1 MSLITSISGLRGTIG
16 GESGQNLTPVDV
28 VRFTA
33 AYVSWLKENRPAP
46 WSVVLGRDA
55 RPSGLALQNLV
66 ASTLQFSGCN
76 IIDLDL
82 ATTPTVAMA
91 VLNHQADGG
100 IVLSASHNP
109 REWNAL
115 KLLNHEGE
123 FLSAEDG
130 QRVLTSAQESHFH
143 FVPVAEMGE
152 LSKDENALDYHIDQI
167 LKLRLVDLEAI
178 RQADFK
184 IAVDGVNSVGSVA
197 IPRLLE
203 KLGVNNIYLVNE
215 EMNGHFAHNP
225 EPLPGH
231 LNDLESLVKTKKA
244 DLGIAVDPDVDRL
257 ALVDETGRLIGEE
270 YTLVLVADYVLGN
283 YNSCLTQKVSVSN
296 MSSTRALKDITEK
309 RGGSYYS
316 TPVGEVNVVAEMKK
330 QRAAIGGEGNGGV
343 IYPELHYGR
352 DALVGVA
359 LILSFLAQEKIKLSE
374 LRRRYP
380 DYVMIKHRLELSPDK
395 SIDDLYQTL
404 KTMYPEAELDD
415 RDGLKLNL
423 KDAWIHLR
431 PSNTEP
437 IARLYIEALDD
448 SYSAQILAEI
458 LAKI

>member
-28 VRFTA
+28 VCFTA